1 MYGLE
6 SRSAKIPCVPA
17 LNQIQHQQSI
27 YGLFEFDLTE
37 VHPVLEA
44 RLDLAMTGHASS
56 PCTSDSMAASRAAWH
71 AETAHVS
78 ARTPDVCVSIQ
89 CG

>member
-6 SRSAKIPCVPA
+6 SHSAEIACVFSTESDPTLA
-17 LNQIQHQQSI
+17 IY
-27 YGLFEFDLTE
+27 YGLFDLTE

-44 RLDLAMTGHASS
+44 RLDLAMIGHASS
-56 PCTSDSMAASRAAWH
+56 PCTSDSMAASKAAWH
-71 AETAHVS
+71 VETAHVS
-78 ARTPDVCVSIQ
+78 AHTPDVYVSIP